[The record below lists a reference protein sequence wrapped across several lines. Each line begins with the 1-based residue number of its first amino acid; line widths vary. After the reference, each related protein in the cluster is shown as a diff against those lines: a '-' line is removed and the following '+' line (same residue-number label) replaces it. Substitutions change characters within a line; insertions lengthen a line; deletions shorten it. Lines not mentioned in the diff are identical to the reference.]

1 MKKKGPPPEI
11 NLFNEKNIGNT
22 LLLLMKD
29 KLIESAHDV
38 SLGGIMVAVSKM
50 CIKGNKGIK
59 LEKTKN
65 LMNKFEFYFSEDQ
78 GRYIVEITKKN
89 ETKITKILKDNS
101 VHFDKLGVITK
112 KDVIIKD
119 EPILTVDDLIE
130 CNKKWL
136 KEYMVN

>member
-1 MKKKGPPPEI
+1 
-11 NLFNEKNIGNT
+11 
-22 LLLLMKD
+22 MKD

-59 LEKTKN
+59 LEKIKN

-78 GRYIVEITKKN
+78 GRYIIEITKKN

-101 VHFDKLGVITK
+101 VHFDKLGIITK
-112 KDVIIKD
+112 KDIIIGD
-119 EPILTVDDLIE
+119 DPILTIDDLIE

-136 KEYMVN
+136 KDYMVN